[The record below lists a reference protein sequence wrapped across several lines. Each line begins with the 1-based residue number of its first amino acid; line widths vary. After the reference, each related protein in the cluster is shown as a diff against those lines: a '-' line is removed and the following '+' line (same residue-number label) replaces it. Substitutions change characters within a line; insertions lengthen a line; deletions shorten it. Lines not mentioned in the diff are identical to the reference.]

1 MSKTI
6 TISVDEDTDKKIRR
20 YAMEVYGNK
29 KGALQKA
36 YKDAV
41 DMLTAAEEQE
51 EIRSAALKRLEKG
64 VKSNKKWKFN
74 RDELYER

>member
-64 VKSNKKWKFN
+64 V
-74 RDELYER
+74 

>member
-64 VKSNKKWKFN
+64 VKSNKKWKFS